1 MPRKDRVDKPE
12 KLRRVRIVM
21 EYLLQGQDT
30 IDIGQSICAQ
40 WGIGERM
47 ARHYIKA
54 AREEIRKSTNYDIAQ
69 RIGWHIKTRERLIK
83 KWGDTNPKLALEAL
97 NSLAQYE
104 KDMGVT
110 KVEQKEEVRE
120 KATFIMPDG
129 SKLQI

>member
-1 MPRKDRVDKPE
+1 MPRKDRVDKQE
-12 KLRRVRIVM
+12 KLRRIRMLM

-30 IDIGQSICAQ
+30 IDIYQTICGQ
-40 WGIGERM
+40 WNIGERM
-47 ARHYIKA
+47 ARNYIRV
-54 AREEIRKSTNYDIAQ
+54 AREEIRKSTQYDVAE
-69 RIGWHIKTRERLIK
+69 RVAWHIKARERLIR
-83 KWGDTNPKLALEAL
+83 KWGDKNPKIALDL
-97 NSLAQYE
+97 LDSLAQYE